1 LARNIAKFVGCSL
14 SHESTSSV
22 PVATSSTASRPT
34 GVDIETST
42 STIEIASTIST
53 HVTTSAPSVVEREK
67 IAEDLQI
74 WQEKFAKAS
83 DKGADDLM
91 ERVEQIISQQIS
103 GQAHG
108 VGQALVIQLEEAS
121 DKALAS
127 LKVTIHRTIAS
138 LPEEATDENINSA
151 NENVRTAIRSAGKV
165 IKDKAQN
172 LRAWKVKYDKETES
186 LVKAA
191 SDSTLGVIDN
201 IRDLG
206 LQEIGLRWASMDG
219 VTYKDWSEY
228 HALKKRFEEWRSK
241 VDCAAKKNGGLTTAK
256 KEGDDIELRGM
267 TVAENAAK
275 ELGRLKEVASWKIG
289 ARDMSDNWAS
299 GPVSAGA
306 AKLSAGSVISSGSSA
321 GKQGLKSASSLS
333 SRASEGVV
341 NAISSVSAALPKFG
355 SQSSVSSRVSRAAAD
370 ANDVSLVPDNSNG
383 GNGLNS
389 KIGGTIDESVIAAYS
404 AVPQPN
410 SESAEDMISR
420 ISEEVERANQ
430 SGRSAMSMAKEK
442 IESMTGKA
450 SETLAEVTN
459 VAQGYLPNPLSARS
473 SYVQYAPGIS
483 ENMGG
488 PSGQSVLSAQKKKKK
503 DTVSTPTPGS
513 RPPPDIG
520 NSEASGAAWNI
531 GDRVKSVAEDLRNS
545 FSPQVPEGTIAPTV
559 LGSQVGRE
567 DIVDDG
573 KLRASKKMQN
583 AVAEAGDQYVEM
595 TKSFLYPPT
604 NVGSTQP
611 ATLN

>member
-1 LARNIAKFVGCSL
+1 MGCSL
-14 SHESTSSV
+14 SHKSTSSV
-22 PVATSSTASRPT
+22 PVATSLTASRQT
-34 GVDIETST
+34 GLDIESGTSI
-42 STIEIASTIST
+42 IETASAISA

-83 DKGADDLM
+83 DKGADDLT

-127 LKVTIHRTIAS
+127 LKVTIQRTIAS
-138 LPEEATDENINSA
+138 LPGEATDENINSA

-172 LRAWKVKYDKETES
+172 LRAWKVEYDKETES

-191 SDSTLGVIDN
+191 SDSTLGIIDN

-228 HALKKRFEEWRSK
+228 HALKKTFEEWRSK
-241 VDCAAKKNGGLTTAK
+241 VEGAAKMNGGLTTAK
-256 KEGDDIELRGM
+256 KEGDDVELRGM

-275 ELGRLKEVASWKIG
+275 ELGRLKDVASWKIG

-299 GPVSAGA
+299 GLVSAGA
-306 AKLSAGSVISSGSSA
+306 TKLSAGSVVSSGSSA
-321 GKQGLKSASSLS
+321 AKQGLKSASSRS
-333 SRASEGVV
+333 SKASEGVV
-341 NAISSVSAALPKFG
+341 GAISSVSAALPKLG
-355 SQSSVSSRVSRAAAD
+355 SQSRVSSRVSGAAAD

-383 GNGLNS
+383 GNGLDS
-389 KIGGTIDESVIAAYS
+389 KIGGTMDEAPMAAYS
-404 AVPQPN
+404 AVPQPD
-410 SESAEDMISR
+410 SKSAENMISR
-420 ISEEVERANQ
+420 ISEEVERENQ
-430 SGRSAMSMAKEK
+430 SGRSATSMAKEK
-442 IESMTGKA
+442 IESMAWKA
-450 SETLAEVTN
+450 SETLTGVTN
-459 VAQGYLPNPLSARS
+459 VAQGHLPNPLSVMS

-483 ENMGG
+483 ESMAV
-488 PSGQSVLSAQKKKKK
+488 PSGQSVLSAPKKKK

-513 RPPPDIG
+513 RPPPDVG
-520 NSEASGAAWNI
+520 NSEASGAAAGNI
-531 GDRVKSVAEDLRNS
+531 GDRVKSLAEDLQTS
-545 FSPQVPEGTIAPTV
+545 VSPQVPKGTIAPTV
-559 LGSQVGRE
+559 PGSQVGRE

-573 KLRASKKMQN
+573 KLRASKKMQS